1 MLRETWALTVREL
14 KHWYRIKIQIFMT
27 LIQPIVWL
35 GLFGQAFNLGGL
47 FAQTGLPQEAF
58 AAQFSGAPDYFSFM
72 SIGMLAVISLFT
84 CMFSGM
90 SIVWDRRFG
99 FLNKLKVAPIPRGAV
114 PVSRILATV
123 IRAMIQV
130 AVVFGI
136 ALAFTYIP
144 GLTGLTLKASFGM
157 MDLAGLF
164 VVVFLLSVGFA
175 ALFVTIALAV
185 ENQETL
191 FGVINLLNLP
201 LMFAS
206 ATLFTTALMPDWLQ
220 AVAKVN
226 PLTLASDA
234 MRQFTFD
241 DPSPIYSLPVDILG
255 LALFSGALLVLS
267 MWLSRRLLNS

>member
-1 MLRETWALTVREL
+1 MLRQTWALTLREL
-14 KHWYRIKIQIFMT
+14 KHWYRVKVQIFMT
-27 LIQPIVWL
+27 LLQPIVWL

-47 FAQTGLPQEAF
+47 FAQSGLPPGAF

-72 SIGMLAVISLFT
+72 AVGMLAVIALFT

-99 FLNKLKVAPIPRGAV
+99 FLNKLKVAPIPRGVV

-130 AVVFGI
+130 GVVFAI
-136 ALAFTYIP
+136 ALAFIYVP
-144 GLTGLTLKASFGM
+144 GLTGLGLKASFG
-157 MDLAGLF
+157 LADVAGIF
-164 VVVFLLSVGFA
+164 AVVFLLAMGFA

-206 ATLFTTALMPDWLQ
+206 ATLFPIALMPDWLQ

-234 MRQFTFD
+234 MRQFAFD
-241 DPSPIYSLPVDILG
+241 NPVPIYSLPVDLLG
-255 LALFSGALLVLS
+255 LALFSGALVGLS
-267 MWLSRRLLNS
+267 MWLSRRLLNN